1 MGKTKYVCQECG
13 AQSAQWMG
21 KCSSCNAWN
30 SLTEELDASHGDKKK
45 ISDSTIESIA
55 SARKGVRK
63 SVGGSTGAMPI
74 SSLGAS
80 SEIRWSTGLTELDR
94 VLGGGAVAGSFVLIG
109 GDPGIGKSTLLL
121 QALDRISRKHK
132 TLYVTGE
139 ESVQQVKMRAD
150 RMNVPGKELLIA
162 SETSLETILKMVEEH
177 SPDLLALDSIQT
189 MHTEAI
195 ESAPGTVSQVRET
208 GARLMHLA
216 KSAGITIFIVGH
228 VTKDGAIAGP
238 RVLEHMVDT
247 VLYFESIAGQQY
259 RLLRSVK
266 NRFGST
272 NEIGVFEM
280 VNEGLREV
288 ENPSSLF
295 LAERPERA
303 PGSAVVSCME
313 GTRPLLVEVQALA
326 SKSFLA
332 VPRRSVLGVD
342 SGRASILLAVLEK
355 KSELRLFERDVF
367 LNVIGGMRVDDT
379 GCDLGVAAAVASSY
393 YNAPLDPSAV
403 FIGEVGLT
411 GEIRSVGNVED
422 RVKEAE
428 RLGFKTCYLPTKNA
442 QSLSSKSFQ
451 IKLVPVKKL
460 PEMIKEMF
468 AKD

>member
-1 MGKTKYVCQECG
+1 VEEAVGPEGAVKGRWRADKGAVGPTPIGALGQE
-13 AQSAQWMG
+13 
-21 KCSSCNAWN
+21 
-30 SLTEELDASHGDKKK
+30 
-45 ISDSTIESIA
+45 
-55 SARKGVRK
+55 
-63 SVGGSTGAMPI
+63 
-74 SSLGAS
+74 
-80 SEIRWSTGLTELDR
+80 SEIRWSTGLRELDR

-121 QALDRISRKHK
+121 QALDQISKK
-132 TLYVTGE
+132 QKILYVTGE

-150 RMNVPGKELLIA
+150 RMGVSGSRLLIA
-162 SETSLETILKMVEEH
+162 SETSLEAIFKMVEEH
-177 SPDLLALDSIQT
+177 SPDVLAIDSIQT

-216 KSAGITIFIVGH
+216 KSAGITVFIVGH

-259 RLLRSVK
+259 RVLRAVK

-280 VNEGLREV
+280 ANEGLREV

-313 GTRPLLVEVQALA
+313 GTRPLLIEVQALA

-332 VPRRSVLGVD
+332 VPLRSVLGVD

-355 KSELRLFERDVF
+355 KSELPLYERDVF
-367 LNVIGGMRVDDT
+367 LNVIGGLRIDDT

-393 YNAPLDPSAV
+393 YNIPLDSTAV
-403 FIGEVGLT
+403 FIGEIGLT
-411 GEIRSVGNVED
+411 GEVRSVGHVED

-442 QSLSSKSFQ
+442 QTLSAKSFR
-451 IKLVPVKKL
+451 ISLVPVKRVQD
-460 PEMIKEMF
+460 MVAEMF
-468 AKD
+468 RAT